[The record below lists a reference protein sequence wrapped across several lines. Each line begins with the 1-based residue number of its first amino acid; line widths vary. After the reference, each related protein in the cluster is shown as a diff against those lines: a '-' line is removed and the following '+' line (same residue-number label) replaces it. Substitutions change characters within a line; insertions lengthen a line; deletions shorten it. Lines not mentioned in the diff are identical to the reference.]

1 MVNTTYLVTKALE
14 IGNAAKSAKSSSR
27 EDGDDFRSMLN
38 KSAKK
43 TEQDPPK
50 SDAATEKTEAK
61 PESGKAEAKE
71 ESKAPEMQE
80 GEGAPEENAALEAM
94 VQQCAM
100 ANEQKLTLNWAEA
113 PAQQDSEPVQ
123 TMGAAAGEQQLTAE
137 AKPTQTTA
145 QNPAQAEAP
154 KAEQQPLMQEAA
166 VQTGENQPK
175 QEQKAEASL
184 NLEGKT
190 EAREGQTA
198 VQKGTESQTAEDGG
212 KMDLKEQKT
221 TEAADSA
228 AAQKAAPKEENL
240 VQVKVGETVKLA
252 DPKAAEQLAD
262 SVLVKAQENT
272 NEYELQL
279 NPQELGKIKIKLVL
293 EEGKIHVSMFCEN
306 QKAADLLGLT
316 SARLRGILE
325 ERTGSEAYVE
335 VQKEDTNPYS
345 EQEKEKEQHGRG
357 YEGSAKQQKQ
367 DADAADFMQQ
377 LRLGLVEMN

>member
-27 EDGDDFRSMLN
+27 EDGDDFRSMLD
-38 KSAKK
+38 KSTKK
-43 TEQDPPK
+43 TEQDAPK
-50 SDAATEKTEAK
+50 SDAATEKAETK
-61 PESGKAEAKE
+61 PESGKAEAQE

-113 PAQQDSEPVQ
+113 PTQQDSEPVQ
-123 TMGAAAGEQQLTAE
+123 TTGIAAGEQQLTAE
-137 AKPTQTTA
+137 AKPTQTAAQTA
-145 QNPAQAEAP
+145 TQAEAP
-154 KAEQQPLMQEAA
+154 KAEQPVMQEAA
-166 VQTGENQPK
+166 MQTQENQPK
-175 QEQKAEASL
+175 QEQQTEVSLTMEGKAEA
-184 NLEGKT
+184 K
-190 EAREGQTA
+190 EGQNA
-198 VQKGTESQTAEDGG
+198 VQKGAESQTAEDGG
-212 KMDLKEQKT
+212 KTDLNEQKT
-221 TEAADSA
+221 TDAADSA
-228 AAQKAAPKEENL
+228 AAQKAVPKEENL

-293 EEGKIHVSMFCEN
+293 EEGRIHVSMFCEN

-316 SARLRGILE
+316 SSRLRGILE

-345 EQEKEKEQHGRG
+345 EQEREKEQHGRG
-357 YEGSAKQQKQ
+357 YEGSGKQQKQ

-377 LRLGLVEMN
+377 LRLGLVEVN